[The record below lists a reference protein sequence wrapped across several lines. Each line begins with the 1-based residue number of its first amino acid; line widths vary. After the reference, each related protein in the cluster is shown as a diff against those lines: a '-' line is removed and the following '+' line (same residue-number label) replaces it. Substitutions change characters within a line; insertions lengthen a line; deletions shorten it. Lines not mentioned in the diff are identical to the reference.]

1 MNKPNIIY
9 IHSHD
14 TGRYIQPYGHA
25 VSTPNLQKLAEGGVL
40 FRQAFCTNPTCSPSR
55 ASLLTGQY
63 PHQNGMM
70 GLAHRGFSLND
81 YGRHIINFLR
91 PYGYHS
97 ALAGMQHIASMHE
110 VPWQT
115 IGYDT
120 YLGDTPQAHEGA
132 VKFLDNAPKEPFFLS
147 VGFFETHRTFPTEH
161 PDDDPRYILPPAPL
175 PDTPENREDMAR
187 FKQSARIFD
196 RKVGMVM
203 EALER
208 NKLAK
213 NTLVICTTDH
223 GIAFPRMKCNLEDS
237 GTGIML
243 IIKGPGGFSG
253 GKVVDGMVSHLDIYP
268 TICDLL
274 KIDEPEWLEGKSLSP
289 LVNGEKE
296 EIHEAVFGEV
306 NYHAAEEPLRSV
318 RTKRWKYI
326 RRYDGRKNPV
336 LPNCDAGFSKTT
348 WLEHGWRDRAPFEE
362 SLFDLIFDPNEQ
374 NNLIG
379 KPEYHDILEEMKKR
393 LENWMEQ
400 TSDPLLTG
408 KLPVVEGMFLN
419 GVDELD
425 PDPIRK

>member
-1 MNKPNIIY
+1 
-9 IHSHD
+9 
-14 TGRYIQPYGHA
+14 
-25 VSTPNLQKLAEGGVL
+25 
-40 FRQAFCTNPTCSPSR
+40 
-55 ASLLTGQY
+55 
-63 PHQNGMM
+63 
-70 GLAHRGFSLND
+70 
-81 YGRHIINFLR
+81 
-91 PYGYHS
+91 
-97 ALAGMQHIASMHE
+97 
-110 VPWQT
+110 
-115 IGYDT
+115 
-120 YLGDTPQAHEGA
+120 
-132 VKFLDNAPKEPFFLS
+132 
-147 VGFFETHRTFPTEH
+147 
-161 PDDDPRYILPPAPL
+161 
-175 PDTPENREDMAR
+175 MAR